1 MIRLVA
7 IVCFGSGVILA
18 ATTFGQQTKTL
29 QLRIAGGKTISATVD
44 DRGPFPAEDARVKI
58 EVAGILVRFR
68 EDRKEPQL
76 VWNFSF
82 RAKVREP
89 VTAVK
94 VDDVTEDPV
103 GGLVSDSQPTLK
115 EDVWRGTAQPI
126 PISKETIPWL
136 YDSKPMVKVFRF
148 TVRYQDDSEA
158 ILHQLAWYPASFKE
172 TVRGHADKLRSGG

>member
-1 MIRLVA
+1 VIKLLL
-7 IVCFGSGVILA
+7 IVCFGAGVIWA
-18 ATTFGQQTKTL
+18 AAAFAQQTKTM

-58 EVAGILVRFR
+58 EVAGILIRFR

-82 RAKVREP
+82 RAKVSQP
-89 VTAVK
+89 VSWVK

-103 GGLVSDSQPTLK
+103 VGLVSDSQPALK
-115 EDVWRGTAQPI
+115 ENVWSGIAQPI
-126 PISKETIPWL
+126 AISKDTIPWL

-172 TVRGHADKLRSGG
+172 TVRAHADKLRAGG